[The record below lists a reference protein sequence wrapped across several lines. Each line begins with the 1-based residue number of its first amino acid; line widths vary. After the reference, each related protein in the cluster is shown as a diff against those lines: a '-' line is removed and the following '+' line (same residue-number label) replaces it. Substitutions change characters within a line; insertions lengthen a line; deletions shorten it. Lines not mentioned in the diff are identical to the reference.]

1 MIDQIVLVHGA
12 WHGEWTWD
20 FVEFPSEVDVKTPRL
35 NYADADITLL
45 DHAEQ
50 IMQSVTSPD
59 CALVAHSYGGFPT
72 TLAHQLLSA
81 ATGLEYPV
89 IYVDA
94 SLPLSPDSML
104 SDTLSKL
111 MVSMLRITSRWLMPM
126 ICARQMIKV
135 GSFVD
140 YDPDLTAWLEP
151 RLRPFPLRLMVEQYP
166 LSSLKM
172 PRRGMYM
179 RCDIRMDLKTIISG
193 GDIQVF
199 AAAAENA
206 GCDMF
211 TYDEPHNIMMTAPDR
226 FVDDIL
232 DWLC

>member
-1 MIDQIVLVHGA
+1 MMIDEIVLVHGA
-12 WHGEWTWD
+12 WHGQWTWD
-20 FVEFPSEVDVKTPRL
+20 FVEFPPEINVKTPRL
-35 NYADADITLL
+35 NYADANVTLL

-50 IMQSVTSPD
+50 VLQAVTSNN

-72 TLAHQLLSA
+72 TLAHQLLSS

-94 SLPLSPDSML
+94 ALPRSANSMV
-104 SDTLSKL
+104 SDTLSQPIVHL
-111 MVSMLRITSRWLMPM
+111 LRITSRLMPM
-126 ICARQMIKV
+126 IAASQMIKV

-140 YDPDLTAWLEP
+140 YDPELTAWLEP

-166 LSSLKM
+166 LSSLKF

-179 RCDIRMDLKTIISG
+179 RCDIRMDLKSIISG
-193 GDIQVF
+193 GDMQVL